1 LLLGALLAFGVTL
14 AACPVVLAGLRRYRV
29 IDDPNWRSSHTTS
42 VPRGGG
48 IAIAIGA
55 TVALALAPGLP
66 SALRAGLL
74 VVGLG
79 VGAVGL
85 ADDLTQGTSPILR
98 LAAIVVAAAAS
109 LVWLD
114 PATTF
119 TGLARLVVIALCLG
133 WVASYVNAFNFMDG
147 INGISAG
154 QVLVVAGQV
163 TVAALLW
170 DQRGLATASLIVAA
184 SALAF
189 VPFNFPRARMFLG
202 DVGSYLLGGLVAG
215 VVIAAVAAG
224 IPVEA
229 AATGAALYA
238 ADTFVTLVRRVLRGE
253 VWHEAHREHVYQ
265 RVTDLGLSHVAVTG
279 LVTVLSTVCAALGI
293 AAAQWGGKTRMVTDG
308 AVVLVVISYVFLPAV
323 LGRRTATARKSAP
336 T

>member
-1 LLLGALLAFGVTL
+1 MLLGALLAFGMTL
-14 AACPVVLAGLRRYRV
+14 AAGPVVLAGLRRYQV

-48 IAIAIGA
+48 IAIAIGT
-55 TVALALAPGLP
+55 TVALGLAPGVP

-85 ADDLTQGTSPILR
+85 ADDLTRGTSPMLR
-98 LAAIVVAAAAS
+98 LVAIVAAAAVS
-109 LVWLD
+109 LIWLD
-114 PATTF
+114 PASASTW
-119 TGLARLVVIALCLG
+119 LARLVVIALCLG

-154 QVLVVAGQV
+154 QVVVVAGQV

-170 DQRGLATASLIVAA
+170 EERGLATAGLIIAA

-189 VPFNFPRARMFLG
+189 VPFNFPKARMFLG

-215 VVIAAVAAG
+215 LVIAAVAAG
-224 IPVEA
+224 IPVDA

-238 ADTFVTLVRRVLRGE
+238 GDTFVTLVRRVRRGKA
-253 VWHEAHREHVYQ
+253 WHEAHREHVYQ
-265 RVTDLGLSHVAVTG
+265 RLADLGLSHVAVTS
-279 LVTVLSTVCAALGI
+279 LVTILSAICAALGI
-293 AAAQWGGKTRMVTDG
+293 AAAQRAGLLRLGMNG
-308 AVVLVVISYVFLPAV
+308 VVVVVVISYVALPAV
-323 LGRRTATARKSAP
+323 LGRSMTTEAKSRP
-336 T
+336 